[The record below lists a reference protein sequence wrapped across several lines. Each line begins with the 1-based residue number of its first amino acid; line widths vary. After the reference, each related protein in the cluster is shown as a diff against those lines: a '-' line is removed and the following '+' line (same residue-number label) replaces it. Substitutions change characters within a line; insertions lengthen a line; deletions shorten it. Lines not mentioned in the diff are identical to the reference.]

1 MSEKFRPGVALIVA
15 HALSSVMTDSTSTPT
30 SRELTRRDALKTLGA
45 TAALVG
51 LGSAMTSP
59 LVAQN
64 AAPAAGYSLPKLGY
78 AYDALEPHIDATTM
92 EIHHSRHHQAYIT
105 NANNALKDHPAL
117 LALAPQE
124 LIANLDRVPEAI
136 RTTVRNNAGGHV
148 NHSFFWEIIG
158 PASTVGA
165 PTGELAR
172 GLETAFGSVDGF
184 KTRFAQAATSTFGSG
199 WAWLALKEGKLV
211 VLSTPN
217 QDSPLMQGAVPLLGI
232 DVWEHAYYLRY
243 QNRRADY
250 IAAFWNVVQWDRV
263 AALHR
268 SAAV

>member
-1 MSEKFRPGVALIVA
+1 MIE
-15 HALSSVMTDSTSTPT
+15 STPAT
-30 SRELTRRDALKTLGA
+30 SSRDLTRRDALKALGA
-45 TAALVG
+45 TAALVS
-51 LGSAMTSP
+51 LGSAVTSP
-59 LVAQN
+59 LVAQ
-64 AAPAAGYSLPKLGY
+64 APAPAAGYVLPKLGY
-78 AYDALEPHIDATTM
+78 AYDALEPHIDAATM

-105 NANNALKDHPAL
+105 NANNALKDHPTL
-117 LALAPQE
+117 LSLPPQE
-124 LIANLDRVPEAI
+124 LMANLDRVPEAI

-158 PASTVGA
+158 PASAAGA
-165 PTGELAR
+165 PSGDLAR

-199 WAWLALKEGKLV
+199 WAWLAVKEGKLV

-250 IAAFWNVVQWDRV
+250 IAAFWNVVKWDRV

-268 SAAV
+268 AASA